1 MTLSSCQ
8 LKRLEQE
15 LYKATVSGA
24 CQWTLMTPECITTCA
39 GEYGIF
45 LTKRG
50 NFTRISVYY
59 KNLGSIADLDIHNL
73 NNLYYKALKQAEF
86 KNKMNM
92 RELLDKDCETLDMD
106 KQKAA
111 LYLRIGKILHQP

>member
-15 LYKATVSGA
+15 LYKATISGA
-24 CQWTLMTPECITTCA
+24 CQWNLLTPECITACA
-39 GEYGIF
+39 GDYGIF
-45 LTKRG
+45 LIKRG

-59 KNLGSIADLDIHNL
+59 KNLGSIADLAIHNL

-86 KNKMNM
+86 KNKMNV
-92 RELLDKDCETLDMD
+92 RELLNKSSENLDMD
-106 KQKAA
+106 KQRAA
-111 LYLRIGKILHQP
+111 LYVRIGKILHQP